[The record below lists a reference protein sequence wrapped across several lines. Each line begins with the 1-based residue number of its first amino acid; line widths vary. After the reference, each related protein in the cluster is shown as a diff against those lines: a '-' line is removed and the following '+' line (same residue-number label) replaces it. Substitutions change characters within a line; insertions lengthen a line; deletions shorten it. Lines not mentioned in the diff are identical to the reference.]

1 MLTLKKMNRAIKA
14 VICAVIVGL
23 AMPALALADHNDGRG
38 RKGNRDRDRFE
49 RDFDRND
56 RRDFRRR
63 NNDDDDDDRRGRRF
77 LKLKKQHNHPWWEND
92 DRDNR
97 RGRRRGNAN
106 FAFRLFR

>member
-1 MLTLKKMNRAIKA
+1 MLTLTKMNRAIKA

-23 AMPALALADHNDGRG
+23 AMPALALADHNDKGGR
-38 RKGNRDRDRFE
+38 RGNRDRDRFE

-56 RRDFRRR
+56 RNDRRR
-63 NNDDDDDDRRGRRF
+63 DDDDDDHDRRGKRF
-77 LKLKKQHNHPWWEND
+77 LKVKKHHNHPWWEND